1 MPQVYQDWMAS
12 DAELVRKSGNT
23 AAGHCLGLPA
33 PPSTPGGEGG
43 ATPGEDGGANRGVHG
58 GGHLLD
64 LPSPSGGEGGAM
76 PGENGRQ
83 SVGGVYG

>member
-1 MPQVYQDWMAS
+1 MRM
-12 DAELVRKSGNT
+12 
-23 AAGHCLGLPA
+23 
-33 PPSTPGGEGG
+33 GGPTGG
-43 ATPGEDGGANRGVHG
+43 GHG